1 VIDETSKIRVLV
13 VEDDTVLALDIQMR
27 LHLLG
32 YEVPAILSTG
42 EAAVAEVERDPPDFV
57 MMDIMLRGKTEGT
70 EAALEIHR
78 RFHIPIIFLTA
89 YTDEKTIMKAKLAE
103 PYGYITKPFDDT
115 SLRVTLDIAVH
126 NASME
131 RERRELTAK
140 LAEAVD
146 VIRRLS
152 GLLPVCKSCM
162 SVVDN
167 RGLWQPLPEYL
178 AQHPQAELSQR
189 FCPVCAERNQ
199 LRQTADRAE

>member
-1 VIDETSKIRVLV
+1 MDESPKTRVLV

-42 EAAVAEVERDPPDFV
+42 EAAVAEVERNQPDFV
-57 MMDIMLRGKTEGT
+57 MMDIMLRGRSEGT

-78 RFHIPIIFLTA
+78 RFRTPIIFLTA
-89 YTDEKTIMKAKLAE
+89 YTDEKTIEKAKQAE

-115 SLRVTLDIAVH
+115 SLRVTMDIAVH
-126 NASME
+126 NARME
-131 RERRELTAK
+131 EERRELTAK

-146 VIRRLS
+146 IIRRLS

-162 SVVDN
+162 SVADGQE
-167 RGLWQPLPEYL
+167 RWQPLHEYL
-178 AQHPQAELSQR
+178 AQHPQAELSHR
-189 FCPVCAERNQ
+189 VCPACVKRNR
-199 LRQTADRAE
+199 LVEAAD